1 MIFPEVQWQDVGR
14 TDEEEAGVQSL
25 NQTDPTLYVTCNV

>member
-25 NQTDPTLYVTCNV
+25 TRQIQLYM